1 MLLNFP
7 RFSVLR
13 PSAAPRHSERPRRR
27 RRPAASIRP
36 IFELLED
43 RTVPSVDMSVNFN
56 GIGFDPRVAADLP
69 DTILAVGPNQVVEA
83 TNRDVAFYDKTTGAG
98 SPNSPLP
105 LKVFFAPVL
114 PNSLPVPGDIITD
127 PKVAFDESANRFV
140 VTTLELNFATQQ
152 SHLLL
157 AVSNDANP
165 LDGFT
170 EMHRIDTTEN
180 GTFSDF
186 PQLGWDADGVY
197 VTVNQFKFAG
207 FPNHNA
213 FDHARV
219 LTFATNSLT
228 DGDNSTLTE
237 FSVDR
242 LPPHFAMQPAAM
254 HGAKSGD
261 PMYFVE
267 SMVPGDASGGGGFL
281 DIVQMTNK
289 LSAMPT
295 FTDFKVLVPR
305 YNFPPNADQPG
316 GVQLDTGD
324 ARILSAAWRDGR
336 LVATHTAQDNT
347 SQTAQARWYEFSTS
361 GATPTLTQSG
371 SIGAGPGVA
380 TFMPSI
386 NIAPNGDLGLT
397 FLESSGSQFL
407 SMYLTGQKAGAP
419 AGTLQAPIVAKAGE
433 ATLRVFRA
441 SGELGAPLR
450 TGDYSGVAIDPADGS
465 FWAANEYTTSTPPP
479 PPGTRGANW
488 GTWIGQFTISASS
501 SILAAAVTSI
511 AQSLPSSGVQAGTGL
526 SFADPLGTIATTSA
540 ASAVL
545 ASGIQVDNHNAPIAS
560 RSDSLEARRVLR
572 AVGVLPAQMPAASIE
587 VLSSYALDSP
597 TLNTSLSWSDSEL
610 LDNLNLDWI

>member
-1 MLLNFP
+1 MP
-7 RFSVLR
+7 
-13 PSAAPRHSERPRRR
+13 PSPRRR
-27 RRPAASIRP
+27 RRLAASIRP
-36 IFELLED
+36 IFEFLED
-43 RTVPSVDMSVNFN
+43 RTVPSVDISVNFN
-56 GIGFDPRVAADLP
+56 GIGFDPRVPADLP

-98 SPNSPLP
+98 SLNSPLP

-114 PNSLPVPGDIITD
+114 PNNLPVRGDIITD
-127 PKVAFDESANRFV
+127 PKVAFDESAGRFV
-140 VTTLELNFATQQ
+140 ITTLELNFATQQ

-170 EMHRIDTTEN
+170 EMHRLDTTEN

-207 FPNHNA
+207 FPHHDA

-219 LTFATNSLT
+219 LTFDTNSLT
-228 DGDNSTLTE
+228 DGDNSTLTMS
-237 FSVDR
+237 SVDR

-267 SMVPGDASGGGGFL
+267 SMVPGGASGGGGFL

-289 LSAMPT
+289 LSATPT
-295 FTDFKVLVPR
+295 FTDFKVLVPH

-336 LVATHTAQDNT
+336 LVATHTAQDDP
-347 SQTAQARWYEFSTS
+347 SQTAQARWYEFSTA
-361 GATPTLTQSG
+361 GASPTLTQTG
-371 SIGAGPGVA
+371 SIDGGPGVA
-380 TFMPSI
+380 TFMPGI

-397 FLESSGSQFL
+397 FLQSSASQYL
-407 SMYLTGQKAGAP
+407 SMYITGQKAGAA

-441 SGELGAPLR
+441 PGELGGPLR

-465 FWAANEYTTSTPPP
+465 FWAGNEYTTTAVFPP
-479 PPGTRGANW
+479 PPGTRLANW
-488 GTWIGQFTISASS
+488 GTWISQFTISATN
-501 SILAAAVTSI
+501 SIMAAAAPSV
-511 AQSLPSSGVQAGTGL
+511 AQGARSSGATVGILL
-526 SFADPLGTIATTSA
+526 SFADPLGTIAA
-540 ASAVL
+540 ANTDSAVPANGVPADNGTAL
-545 ASGIQVDNHNAPIAS
+545 IAFNPDSVAAWPRNSG
-560 RSDSLEARRVLR
+560 
-572 AVGVLPAQMPAASIE
+572 PAQIPGESIG
-587 VLSSYALDSP
+587 LLYSQAFDSP
-597 TLNTSLSWSDSEL
+597 TGDSSLTW
-610 LDNLNLDWI
+610 LDREFLDDLNLGWI

>member
-7 RFSVLR
+7 RFSWQRPGARAMLSR
-13 PSAAPRHSERPRRR
+13 PSRRPADKVAVSCGREVARATRMPPGPRRR
-27 RRPAASIRP
+27 HRPAASVRP

-43 RTVPSVDMSVNFN
+43 RTVPSV
-56 GIGFDPRVAADLP
+56 
-69 DTILAVGPNQVVEA
+69 
-83 TNRDVAFYDKTTGAG
+83 NRDVAFFDKATGAA
-98 SPNSPLP
+98 SPASPLP

-114 PNSLPVPGDIITD
+114 PNNLPVPGDIITD
-127 PKVAFDESANRFV
+127 PKVAFDESAGRFII
-140 VTTLELNFATQQ
+140 TTLELNFATQQ

-186 PQLGWDADGVY
+186 PQLGWDADGAY

-207 FPNHNA
+207 FPHHDA

-219 LTFATNSLT
+219 LTFDTNSLT
-228 DGDNSTLTE
+228 DGDNSTLTVS
-237 FSVDR
+237 SVDR

-267 SMVPGDASGGGGFL
+267 SMVPGAASGGGGFL
-281 DIVQMTNK
+281 DIVQMTDK
-289 LSAMPT
+289 LSATPT
-295 FTDFKVLVPR
+295 FTDFKVLVPH

-336 LVATHTAQDNT
+336 LVATHTAQDDP
-347 SQTAQARWYEFSTS
+347 SQTAQARWYEFSTA
-361 GATPTLTQSG
+361 GASPTLTQTG

-397 FLESSGSQFL
+397 FLESSASQYL
-407 SMYLTGQKAGAP
+407 SILITGQKAGAA
-419 AGTLQAPIVAKAGE
+419 AGTLQSPIVAKAGE
-433 ATLRVFRA
+433 ATLRQFRA
-441 SGELGAPLR
+441 GGELGAPLR

-465 FWAANEYTTSTPPP
+465 FWAANEYTTTAVFPP
-479 PPGTRGANW
+479 PPGTRLANW
-488 GTWIGQFTISASS
+488 GTWIAQFTLGGDAAPVAASIAAAS
-501 SILAAAVTSI
+501 GMAAHQAASMPMFGELAASLLGPTSAPSGPVAAVPISGTSNESTAGSTLLLSVPASI
-511 AQSLPSSGVQAGTGL
+511 WAGTGAL
-526 SFADPLGTIATTSA
+526 SEDTATAAMHADSAIDWLFAYLGNSPF
-540 ASAVL
+540 
-545 ASGIQVDNHNAPIAS
+545 HNALAEDVIQTP
-560 RSDSLEARRVLR
+560 
-572 AVGVLPAQMPAASIE
+572 M
-587 VLSSYALDSP
+587 
-597 TLNTSLSWSDSEL
+597 T
-610 LDNLNLDWI
+610 

>member
-1 MLLNFP
+1 MLLNFSC
-7 RFSVLR
+7 FSWLR
-13 PSAAPRHSERPRRR
+13 PGAAPRHSERPRRR
-27 RRPAASIRP
+27 RRSAASVRP

-56 GIGFDPRVAADLP
+56 GIGFAPRVPADLP

-98 SPNSPLP
+98 TPNSPLP

-114 PNSLPVPGDIITD
+114 PNNLPVPGDIITD
-127 PKVAFDESANRFV
+127 PKVAFDESAGRFII
-140 VTTLELNFATQQ
+140 TTLELNFATQQ

-170 EMHRIDTTEN
+170 EMHRLDTTEN

-186 PQLGWDADGVY
+186 PQLGWDADAVY

-207 FPNHNA
+207 FPHHDA

-219 LTFATNSLT
+219 LTFDTNSLT
-228 DGDNSTLTE
+228 DGDNSTLTLS
-237 FSVDR
+237 SVDR
-242 LPPHFAMQPAAM
+242 LLPHFAMQPAAM

-267 SMVPGDASGGGGFL
+267 SMVPGGASGGGGFL

-289 LSAMPT
+289 LSATPT
-295 FTDFKVLVPR
+295 FTDFKVLVPH

-336 LVATHTAQDNT
+336 LVATHTAQDDP
-347 SQTAQARWYEFSTS
+347 SQTAQARWYEFSTA
-361 GATPTLTQSG
+361 GASPTLTQTG
-371 SIGAGPGVA
+371 HINGGPGVA

-397 FLESSGSQFL
+397 FLESSASQYL
-407 SMYLTGQKAGAP
+407 SMYLTGQKAGAA

-488 GTWIGQFTISASS
+488 GTWISQFTISSANSVMM
-501 SILAAAVTSI
+501 AAAPSLAQGLTTSG
-511 AQSLPSSGVQAGTGL
+511 AQGGTL
-526 SFADPLGTIATTSA
+526 LFIADPLGTIVAPSTAGNINGSGMRMESHTAPVASTPDSLAAGPSTSGAVRQIAA
-540 ASAVL
+540 AS
-545 ASGIQVDNHNAPIAS
+545 SGV
-560 RSDSLEARRVLR
+560 
-572 AVGVLPAQMPAASIE
+572 
-587 VLSSYALDSP
+587 SSSNGLDSP
-597 TLNTSLSWSDSEL
+597 TGDSNFNWIEL
-610 LDNLNLDWI
+610 AFLANLNLAWI